1 MEKFFISRPIFAI
14 SLAIVIVLVG
24 LISILNLPIE
34 QYPDITPPVVEVSAT
49 YDGADAE
56 TVNNAVAT
64 PVAQSVM
71 GVSDML
77 YLQTTSANDGSMVM
91 QVTFDIGS
99 DPDLD
104 AIFTQNNVSS
114 AAAQLPATVTKQ
126 GVTTRKTMTGFL
138 LVFSLHSDGRYDD
151 EFLSNYAYINLQN
164 ELLKINGVGKVSI
177 MGAGEYAMRVWLR
190 PDVLKYYDIP
200 VSAVTAAIENQG
212 GIYPAGQ
219 FGAEPAPD
227 GTSYTY
233 TVTMPP
239 QITTAEQFGDIVVV
253 TTSEGEQ
260 IRLRDV
266 ADVSLGSQ
274 SYGVSSLF
282 EGKPTALIVIY
293 QEPGSNAVA
302 VGDKVKAEMAR
313 LGERLPDGITTST
326 VVDTTTSIDAGISD
340 IFTTLIIALVLVICI
355 IYLFIQDWRATV
367 IPLVAIPVSLVG
379 AFALFPLLGF
389 SINII
394 SLLGLVLAIGLV
406 VDDAIVVVEAVQ
418 VNIANGMKPRAAALE
433 AMKNVASPIVAT
445 TVVLLAVFI
454 PVSFTGGITGRL
466 FQQFSVTIAVSVVI
480 SAFNALTLSP
490 ALCALLLR
498 RREPPK
504 KGFFAAFNRWFAR
517 RMDKYT
523 AFTPTLIRHVA
534 RTGVFIAAVLAV
546 IFLVWRKLPAGF
558 LPEEDQGY
566 VMVMVSTPEAS
577 SLQVTQKAMIRADEV
592 IRTLPEVASTSFAA
606 GFNMMAGIASTDS
619 GIIFVSLVGYSD
631 RKLTAMEI
639 AQKLTDELYM
649 AVPGAEC
656 FAFIPP
662 SIPGLGITSGVS
674 VEVQDLEGRGTAY
687 LLEQSE
693 RLMDSL
699 RKLPSVASVTTQ
711 FNAGVP
717 QRRLRIDKEQALA
730 SGVDLGVLYGDLT
743 TLLGGAYVNNFSR
756 FGKLYQTYIQAAP
769 AYRMDKRSLDSYYV
783 ASSSGESVP
792 VSSLVE
798 VVDTVGVEYVSQ
810 FNLYRSIGLTVTP
823 AARTST
829 TTVMQDITRTAAQVL
844 PDDVGTA
851 WSGTSF
857 QEANASKTGGL
868 VYLLALVFVF
878 LALAALYES
887 WGLPLAILM
896 SVPVAVLGA
905 VLFIGVSHLLNA
917 LYVNDIYMQ
926 ISLVMLIGLAA
937 KNAILVVEYADRL
950 FNEQGASLM
959 DAAIGA
965 AKLRVRPIIMT
976 AFAFIL
982 GVMPLI
988 FASGVYATARNIMG
1002 VALVGGMLFATLLGI
1017 FVYPALYYFVGR
1029 IGGFERRRFGPE
1041 WWTLFGDTV
1050 LNNLVARAL
1059 DNNRDVAVAASR
1071 VEEARLNLKS
1081 VRAQYLPQVGLG
1093 VTAEGEYTPAT
1104 KIVQSYA
1111 VEPSLSWEVALFG
1124 QLRNAKRAAKAQI
1137 ASSEWA
1143 LRGVRLALAAEVA
1156 TTYFTLLEYERDL
1169 AIARQSCALRRE
1181 SAALIDS
1188 MFRYGMSDGV
1198 ALEQARSLVYTAEA
1212 DIPQYR
1218 RAVAQTRLSLDIL
1231 LGETPRRTDSAGAGL
1246 RLLTDYRPAD
1256 IPVGLPS
1263 ELLERRPDI
1272 MQARYDML
1280 AAAAEVGIARG
1291 NRFPSIALT
1300 TKGGIASNSIKGL
1313 TSANPWAWDALGSL
1327 TLPVFNFG
1335 RLRRAEQAAMER
1347 YTQSALTYEQTVL
1360 TAFSD
1365 VEQALV
1371 AIATYRR
1378 QTERYGELVLA
1389 NDRIAAMTQA
1399 LYRSGLSDYLDVID
1413 AQRSLYQ
1420 SQMEFVNLVAQ
1431 QYINYVNLCK
1441 ALGGGW

>member
-1 MEKFFISRPIFAI
+1 M
-14 SLAIVIVLVG
+14 G

-164 ELLKINGVGKVSI
+164 ELLKIDGVGKVSI

-190 PDVLKYYDIP
+190 PDVLKYYGIP
-200 VSAVTAAIENQG
+200 VSAVIAAIENQG

-282 EGKPTALIVIY
+282 EWQSDGPYRHLSGAG
-293 QEPGSNAVA
+293 QQRRGRGRQGQGRNGA
-302 VGDKVKAEMAR
+302 AR
-313 LGERLPDGITTST
+313 RTSARRHYVHST

-406 VDDAIVVVEAVQ
+406 VDDAIVVVEAAQ
-418 VNIANGMKPRAAALE
+418 VNIANGMNPRAAALE

-517 RMDKYT
+517 RIDKYT

-656 FAFIPP
+656 FAFISP
-662 SIPGLGITSGVS
+662 SIPGLGITSGIS

-730 SGVDLGVLYGDLT
+730 SGVDFGVFYGDLT

-887 WGLPLAILM
+887 
-896 SVPVAVLGA
+896 LGA
-905 VLFIGVSHLLNA
+905 
-917 LYVNDIYMQ
+917 
-926 ISLVMLIGLAA
+926 AA
-937 KNAILVVEYADRL
+937 GDSDERSRG
-950 FNEQGASLM
+950 GA
-959 DAAIGA
+959 
-965 AKLRVRPIIMT
+965 
-976 AFAFIL
+976 
-982 GVMPLI
+982 
-988 FASGVYATARNIMG
+988 
-1002 VALVGGMLFATLLGI
+1002 
-1017 FVYPALYYFVGR
+1017 GR
-1029 IGGFERRRFGPE
+1029 R
-1041 WWTLFGDTV
+1041 
-1050 LNNLVARAL
+1050 
-1059 DNNRDVAVAASR
+1059 
-1071 VEEARLNLKS
+1071 
-1081 VRAQYLPQVGLG
+1081 
-1093 VTAEGEYTPAT
+1093 
-1104 KIVQSYA
+1104 
-1111 VEPSLSWEVALFG
+1111 
-1124 QLRNAKRAAKAQI
+1124 
-1137 ASSEWA
+1137 
-1143 LRGVRLALAAEVA
+1143 
-1156 TTYFTLLEYERDL
+1156 
-1169 AIARQSCALRRE
+1169 ALRR
-1181 SAALIDS
+1181 
-1188 MFRYGMSDGV
+1188 
-1198 ALEQARSLVYTAEA
+1198 
-1212 DIPQYR
+1212 
-1218 RAVAQTRLSLDIL
+1218 
-1231 LGETPRRTDSAGAGL
+1231 RRT
-1246 RLLTDYRPAD
+1246 P
-1256 IPVGLPS
+1256 
-1263 ELLERRPDI
+1263 
-1272 MQARYDML
+1272 
-1280 AAAAEVGIARG
+1280 
-1291 NRFPSIALT
+1291 
-1300 TKGGIASNSIKGL
+1300 
-1313 TSANPWAWDALGSL
+1313 
-1327 TLPVFNFG
+1327 
-1335 RLRRAEQAAMER
+1335 
-1347 YTQSALTYEQTVL
+1347 
-1360 TAFSD
+1360 
-1365 VEQALV
+1365 
-1371 AIATYRR
+1371 
-1378 QTERYGELVLA
+1378 
-1389 NDRIAAMTQA
+1389 
-1399 LYRSGLSDYLDVID
+1399 
-1413 AQRSLYQ
+1413 AQRAST
-1420 SQMEFVNLVAQ
+1420 SMTSTCRFR
-1431 QYINYVNLCK
+1431 
-1441 ALGGGW
+1441 W